1 VLETASSEPPLAPAP
16 LIFISTFTDAAAK
29 ALPAL
34 SAKSARSEVDATGT
48 VIRRLIDFSLVAI
61 SKA

>member
-1 VLETASSEPPLAPAP
+1 L
-16 LIFISTFTDAAAK
+16 ISTFTDAAAK

-34 SAKSARSEVDATGT
+34 RAKSARSEVDATGT